1 MSTTAEDRSPGHML
15 CTSSGTSQVRRAKL
29 FVFLRLHRHELFD
42 ELFQSELAI
51 PRTVPKPVLAR
62 MLGAL
67 LVFQGGG
74 TY

>member
-1 MSTTAEDRSPGHML
+1 MRPEAWNPPVAPSAAEEAVIKA
-15 CTSSGTSQVRRAKL
+15 VRRAKL

-51 PRTVPKPVLAR
+51 PRTAPKPVLAR